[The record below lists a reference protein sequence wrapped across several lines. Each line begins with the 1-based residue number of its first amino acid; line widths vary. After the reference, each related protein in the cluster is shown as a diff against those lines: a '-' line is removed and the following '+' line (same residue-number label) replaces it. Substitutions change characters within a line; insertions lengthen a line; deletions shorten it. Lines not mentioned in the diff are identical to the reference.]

1 VRREAFKELAK
12 EEAALTL
19 DARRQRCVGIGV
31 TFC

>member
-19 DARRQRCVGIGV
+19 DARRQRHVGIGV

>member
-1 VRREAFKELAK
+1 VRREAFKWLAK

-19 DARRQRCVGIGV
+19 DARRQRFGIGV